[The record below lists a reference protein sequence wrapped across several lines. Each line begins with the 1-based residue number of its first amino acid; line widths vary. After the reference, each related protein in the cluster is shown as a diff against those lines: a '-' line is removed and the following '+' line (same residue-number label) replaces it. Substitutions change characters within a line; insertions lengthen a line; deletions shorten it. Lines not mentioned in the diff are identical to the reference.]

1 MKSQISIIAFIIF
14 IHAFAGCQMQNEKK
28 ENNDF
33 PVLMGP
39 YLGQKPPGMTPELFA
54 PGIISYG
61 FHELRITFSPDG
73 DEAFYVTCPNKY
85 SHRILVHVSSN
96 NNKWSAPQLVPF
108 AWECNNGGPS
118 FSPDGSRLYFASNKD
133 NTEII
138 MDGSGLD
145 IWYIERNGTSWT
157 DPVKL
162 PETINSNLGEF
173 APSIASNGNL
183 YFGVTD
189 KNYKTFIY
197 CSKFQAGKYIAR
209 EKIKIDLQPDINIG
223 SAFIA
228 PDESYLLF
236 QANMD
241 SGFGRNDIYVSF
253 RNKEGIWDAPVNLG
267 EKINSE
273 YNDFGPRVSF
283 DGKYLFFT
291 SDRNYPAEMYKG
303 KNFSELIEML
313 KSPRNG
319 YGTLYW
325 ADAKIIDE
333 LRPY

>member
-1 MKSQISIIAFIIF
+1 
-14 IHAFAGCQMQNEKK
+14 MQNEKTDG
-28 ENNDF
+28 NDF
-33 PVLMGP
+33 PVIMGP
-39 YLGQKPPGMTPELFA
+39 YLGQTHPGETPEIFA
-54 PGIISYG
+54 SGIISYG
-61 FHELRITFSPDG
+61 FQELRITFSPEG
-73 DEAFYVTCPNKY
+73 DEAFYVTCTNKY
-85 SHRILVHVSSN
+85 SHRILVHIKSH
-96 NNKWSAPQLVPF
+96 NNKWSAPQLMPF

-133 NTEII
+133 NPEIKLGGDGLDLWY
-138 MDGSGLD
+138 MERDGSG
-145 IWYIERNGTSWT
+145 WS

-162 PETINSNLGEF
+162 PETINSNVGEF

-189 KNYKTFIY
+189 ENYKTFIY
-197 CSKFQAGKYIAR
+197 YSKYLHGKYYPR
-209 EKIKIDLQPDINIG
+209 EKIKIDLQSDVSIG

-241 SGFGRNDIYVSF
+241 GGFGRNDIYISF
-253 RNKEGIWDAPVNLG
+253 RNKEGSWDAPVNLG
-267 EKINSE
+267 EEINSE

-283 DGKYLFFT
+283 DGKRLFFS
-291 SDRNYPAEMYKG
+291 SDRNYPTDMYKG
-303 KNFSELIEML
+303 KSYSELIEML

-325 ADAKIIDE
+325 VDAKVIYD
-333 LRPY
+333 LKPDVRTN